1 MGILHP
7 GLFVFIERGCR
18 PGDPISPYLFLLC
31 VEILGIMIQENRLI
45 KGIYD
50 EEQFTVCWWYSDDV
64 RGWYAMQS
72 PLSKVLVP

>member
-18 PGDPISPYLFLLC
+18 QGDSILPYLFLLC

-45 KGIYD
+45 KGISIYD
-50 EEQFTVCWWYSDDV
+50 KEQFTVC
-64 RGWYAMQS
+64 
-72 PLSKVLVP
+72 